1 MWGSAEFRR
10 RPGHLEDTDER
21 IVRGVVKWFDLAK
34 GFGFVIA
41 EGVTQDIILHVNV
54 VRRLGRTSVL
64 AGDHVTLS
72 YDETPKG
79 LQAIELLSVEHGEAE
94 TERAAAL
101 VASPDEQLKPARL
114 KWFDKG
120 KAYGFVNVFGEDDDV
135 FVHVDVLRAAG
146 LLDAQVGEAMCVVLT
161 RGAKGAAAVSLYP
174 WESAQAWTD
183 AQPDARTDAQA
194 GAHTGAE
201 PGEE

>member
-1 MWGSAEFRR
+1 LEGADGVRVRGGVKGFVRAKWVCFESAE
-10 RPGHLEDTDER
+10 
-21 IVRGVVKWFDLAK
+21 
-34 GFGFVIA
+34 GF
-41 EGVTQDIILHVNV
+41 TQDISVQV
-54 VRRLGRTSVL
+54 KAGRRLGRASVL